1 MSSFLFC
8 FSEKKDFLRFTI
20 LIYRYNRSTKERFVK
35 TINVSDKSVATVL
48 IDAATTTTVVRE
60 ASKTLLDVSPGAFEL
75 REKKRRKG
83 ASFSLGSCQYII
95 LDYT

>member
-20 LIYRYNRSTKERFVK
+20 LIYRYNRSAAACLVK
-35 TINVSDKSVATVL
+35 TINVSNIFD
-48 IDAATTTTVVRE
+48 TTVSIGVSATKRVR
-60 ASKTLLDVSPGAFEL
+60 ATSKGRPGVSSGAFAR

-83 ASFSLGSCQYII
+83 ASFSLGSCQYAI